1 MQHTDTQLTELNEL
15 LTKAAQSLGGNDT
28 KLAKTLGVS
37 PQRVSNWRHG
47 HKTCQPEDQAL
58 LASLAGLNAIEVLA
72 RATVKQHEGTPKGDL
87 LMRALGKTLLATG
100 GVLGTAG
107 ANAAAIFSST
117 FDPVATLRWL
127 DTMYRKVKSKPR
139 IRSIKFTTKAL
150 I

>member
-1 MQHTDTQLTELNEL
+1 MQHTETQLTELNEL
-15 LTKAAQSLGGNDT
+15 LTKAAQSIGGNDT

-37 PQRVSNWRHG
+37 PQRISNWRHG

-107 ANAAAIFSST
+107 ASAAETSSLT
-117 FDPVATLRWL
+117 TATGQMADWIRLAL
-127 DTMYRKVKSKPR
+127 GTMYRKVKSKHR
-139 IRSIKFTTKAL
+139 LRL
-150 I
+150 INSMT